1 MAIFDE
7 KSASSP
13 GDFLCPVSQASN
25 TWNSQ
30 RICSTASLPEGHRA
44 PLDPCTG
51 GVHRFPTVYHVKPQT
66 SPWCCYMYCTYNTWC
81 VYIYVE
87 VSLFFEKKWYPK
99 NKPSN
104 YKIIYSKITMLTW
117 GIPEVKK
124 PSYIFI
130 QFISM
135 VENTIEYQLAVY
147 IWWIMVKNATSLWL
161 PAASSWN
168 QL

>member
-1 MAIFDE
+1 MIFCV
-7 KSASSP
+7 
-13 GDFLCPVSQASN
+13 LCPRPPTPGIRRGSA
-25 TWNSQ
+25 Q
-30 RICSTASLPEGHRA
+30 RHLSLKGTGHRWTRA
-44 PLDPCTG
+44 RAESIGFPRFTMWNHKPVHGAAICT
-51 GVHRFPTVYHVKPQT
+51 VHTTPD
-66 SPWCCYMYCTYNTWC
+66 
-81 VYIYVE
+81 VYIYIYICGGFLV
-87 VSLFFEKKWYPK
+87 FWKKWYPK